1 MMGWTKDTQSRLR
14 LGKRYLKRD
23 YKAKVLHIHSIT
35 FSNTL
40 TVLKAEYTFVEALH
54 GSTVADH
61 CKLFAL
67 SDPKKLAFQAQCG
80 HHHDDT
86 CDRNDQ
92 LMSSLSEIE
101 SAMIAQTYNLLPEL
115 GVAIKRLD
123 FSDPQFGKGASDRK
137 AVLIKS
143 HMHIHL
149 NSGNDIEK
157 LAQMVEAILSS
168 GGVASVSVTRYE
180 SITSP
185 PMVTC
190 KIDGLS
196 KLSNTEL
203 TIEGIR
209 VWRAYGVGPGKL
221 ISAPKAEIPS
231 PDTLPSMVV

>member
-1 MMGWTKDTQSRLR
+1 MKYLPRKYRESQTGWFGKRGITWHISVAFREVTERLR
-14 LGKRYLKRD
+14 MLTFAQIFQRCTQDSCGVLAVMADVIKQLKTIMPD
-23 YKAKVLHIHSIT
+23 LKTVSYSQDNAGCYHS
-35 FSNTL
+35 
-40 TVLKAEYTFVEALH
+40 
-54 GSTVADH
+54 GSTIVCANMVG
-61 CKLFAL
+61 K
-67 SDPKKLAFQAQCG
+67 
-80 HHHDDT
+80 
-86 CDRNDQ
+86 
-92 LMSSLSEIE
+92 
-101 SAMIAQTYNLLPEL
+101 EL
-115 GVAIKRLD
+115 VVAIKRLD
-123 FSDPQFGKGASDRK
+123 FSDPQCGKGASDRK

-168 GGVASVSVTRYE
+168 GGVASVSVTRCE

-190 KIDGLS
+190 KIDGVS

-221 ISAPKAEIPS
+221 ISAPKAEIP
-231 PDTLPSMVV
+231 

>member
-1 MMGWTKDTQSRLR
+1 MPDLETVSYSQDNAG
-14 LGKRYLKRD
+14 RY
-23 YKAKVLHIHSIT
+23 HS
-35 FSNTL
+35 
-40 TVLKAEYTFVEALH
+40 
-54 GSTVADH
+54 GSTIVCANVVG
-61 CKLFAL
+61 K
-67 SDPKKLAFQAQCG
+67 
-80 HHHDDT
+80 
-86 CDRNDQ
+86 
-92 LMSSLSEIE
+92 
-101 SAMIAQTYNLLPEL
+101 EL

-123 FSDPQFGKGASDRK
+123 FSDPQCGKGASDRK
-137 AVLIKS
+137 AALIKS

-168 GGVASVSVTRYE
+168 GGVASVSVTRCE

-190 KIDGLS
+190 KIDGVS
-196 KLSNTEL
+196 KLSNIEL

-231 PDTLPSMVV
+231 PDTLPSMVVYSCRTQALSPPS